1 MVDYG
6 AETIHV
12 DVMDGAFV
20 PNLTLGAPIVKSL
33 RKFVGPKPFLDCHLM
48 VANPDQWIEDF
59 KNAGASGYTVHVET
73 FGTKGHRSVTKNTPF
88 FFFFPPFLVLPFY
101 SSTPHLNIL

>member
-1 MVDYG
+1 MIDFG

-33 RKFVGPKPFLDCHLM
+33 RKYVGPAPFLDCHLM
-48 VANPDQWIEDF
+48 VAKPGQWIEDF
-59 KNAGASGYTVHVET
+59 KSAGASGMTVHVET
-73 FGTKGHRSVTKNTPF
+73 F
-88 FFFFPPFLVLPFY
+88 
-101 SSTPHLNIL
+101 STWPAK

>member
-48 VANPDQWIEDF
+48 VANPEQWIEDF
-59 KNAGASGYTVHVET
+59 KSAGASGYTVHVET
-73 FGTKGHRSVTKNTPF
+73 FGTRCLLRAP
-88 FFFFPPFLVLPFY
+88 
-101 SSTPHLNIL
+101 SSLFCSRTHFASPTHHLFV

>member
-48 VANPDQWIEDF
+48 VANPAQWIDDF

-73 FGTKGHRSVTKNTPF
+73 FGMWCHWRPKTSK
-88 FFFFPPFLVLPFY
+88 FLVL
-101 SSTPHLNIL
+101 LNVFWVLEFAC